1 MAANNICK
9 FELCLPKQTI
19 ICLFNLLEKYPDT
32 EVLGHLHF
40 KPSKHK
46 ITELELDKNVHVGN
60 GTSVNIDLPVDV
72 KKLIIDCH
80 THPPK
85 AYKTYNTVIGYPS
98 ESDYKTVLKNIFN
111 NNQLFH
117 ILITIEGLYIIQL
130 SENMLKKISKK
141 MTLNQILEQY
151 DGYIKKISK
160 TKQDMR
166 FPACFNVNEKGKPPS
181 CISGTTQEAGKQYAD
196 IVNKG
201 GLFNIQFIPNTRNYK
216 SMSIT
221 IFSKKCHNLKTQFN
235 FRYI

>member
-1 MAANNICK
+1 MTSSNVCK

-46 ITELELDKNVHVGN
+46 ITELELDKKVHVGN
-60 GTSVNIDLPVDV
+60 GTSVDIDLPVDV

-98 ESDYKTVLKNIFN
+98 KSDYMTVLENIFK

-117 ILITIEGLYIIQL
+117 ILITMEGLYIIQL
-130 SENMLKKISKK
+130 SEKALIEITKK
-141 MTLNQILEQY
+141 MTLEQIKHKY
-151 DGYIKKISK
+151 KNYIREISK

-166 FPACFNVNEKGKPPS
+166 LPACFNVSEDEGEA
-181 CISGTTQEAGKQYAD
+181 CISGTIQEAGKQYAD

-201 GLFNIQFIPNTRNYK
+201 GLFNIQFIPKTNDYESTQ
-216 SMSIT
+216 IT
-221 IFSKKCHNLKTQFN
+221 IFSKKCRNLKTQFN